1 MTETKIRIEDL
12 PTVYDAKSTEEK
24 MYKFWEEGKYFEAN
38 AKSNKPPH
46 TIVIPPPNVT
56 GVLHMGHALD
66 GTLQDILTRYHRMAG
81 YEALWLPG
89 TDHAGLATQNVV
101 ERELAKEGLTRHDLG
116 REKFVE
122 KTWEWAN
129 EHKSA
134 ILNQFKRLGASF
146 DRSRERFTFDQGCSD
161 AVKEVFVT
169 LYNKGLIYKGAY
181 IVNWC
186 PRCMSAIS
194 DIETEYETEQ
204 GHMWE
209 ISYPLVGESGAII
222 VATTRPETMFGD
234 VAIAVHPS
242 DKKYS
247 ELIGKK
253 VMIPLSGRQIPI
265 IADEYVDIEFGTG
278 AMKCTPAHDP
288 NDFIIGQKYGFPAPI
303 IMNDD
308 ATMNELC
315 GEEYVNLDRYVCRE
329 KLLKK
334 IEEEGNLIKIEDMVH
349 QVGHS
354 ERSGAVVEPMLKKQW
369 FVKMTPLAEAS
380 LKNQASDKKVEFI
393 PERFNKI
400 FTNWMENCE
409 DWCISRQLWWGH
421 RIPAYYH
428 KETGEVL
435 VSLEAPKDIEN
446 YIQDEDVLDTWFSS
460 ALWPFST
467 LGWPNQ
473 TEDLKRYYPIDVMVT
488 AYDIIFF
495 WVSRMIFQGIEFM
508 GERPFD
514 KCLIHGLIRDA
525 QGRKMSKS
533 LGNGIDPIDVIN
545 TYGVDALR
553 YFLTTSTSPGLDT
566 RYSDEKIKASETY
579 LNKIWNA
586 SRFILMNIEGEE
598 IDENIDD
605 SKLELMDKFILSR
618 LETTIKNVTENMD
631 KYDFANASTHLY
643 NFVYDDFT
651 SWYVELCKVKLASDN
666 AYTTKQVL
674 IKVLKS
680 IILMIYP
687 YTPFIAEEI
696 YLNLPGHKESIML
709 DSYPE
714 FEEKYLS
721 VESEEIVNAMI
732 SMIKDVRVFKVNNNL
747 APNTK
752 VRLFLNHNKEQFN
765 FDLILP
771 YLYKFAFAKEI
782 IIDDESKNS
791 LSSVYKIGQMFIE
804 EDINKEELLKK
815 IDAKIVALE
824 KEVER
829 CNKMLSN
836 PNFVSKAPKEKIELE
851 TKKLNDYLAQLEEYK
866 QKKASL

>member
-1 MTETKIRIEDL
+1 
-12 PTVYDAKSTEEK
+12 
-24 MYKFWEEGKYFEAN
+24 
-38 AKSNKPPH
+38 
-46 TIVIPPPNVT
+46 
-56 GVLHMGHALD
+56 
-66 GTLQDILTRYHRMAG
+66 
-81 YEALWLPG
+81 
-89 TDHAGLATQNVV
+89 
-101 ERELAKEGLTRHDLG
+101 
-116 REKFVE
+116 
-122 KTWEWAN
+122 
-129 EHKSA
+129 
-134 ILNQFKRLGASF
+134 
-146 DRSRERFTFDQGCSD
+146 
-161 AVKEVFVT
+161 
-169 LYNKGLIYKGAY
+169 
-181 IVNWC
+181 
-186 PRCMSAIS
+186 
-194 DIETEYETEQ
+194 
-204 GHMWE
+204 
-209 ISYPLVGESGAII
+209 
-222 VATTRPETMFGD
+222 
-234 VAIAVHPS
+234 
-242 DKKYS
+242 
-247 ELIGKK
+247 
-253 VMIPLSGRQIPI
+253 
-265 IADEYVDIEFGTG
+265 
-278 AMKCTPAHDP
+278 
-288 NDFIIGQKYGFPAPI
+288 
-303 IMNDD
+303 
-308 ATMNELC
+308 
-315 GEEYVNLDRYVCRE
+315 
-329 KLLKK
+329 
-334 IEEEGNLIKIEDMVH
+334 
-349 QVGHS
+349 
-354 ERSGAVVEPMLKKQW
+354 
-369 FVKMTPLAEAS
+369 
-380 LKNQASDKKVEFI
+380 
-393 PERFNKI
+393 
-400 FTNWMENCE
+400 MENCE

-446 YIQDEDVLDTWFSS
+446 YVQDEDLLDTWFSS

-605 SKLELMDKFILSR
+605 SKLDLMDKFILSR